1 LIKEVV
7 TIDVGGRPLEF
18 EVGHTA
24 KQAGGAA
31 TVKYGDTVVL
41 VTACNSEEELEQDW
55 FPLFVEYREK
65 TSAAGKIP
73 GGFFKREGRPT
84 EKETLTARL
93 IDRPA
98 RPLFDDYVRY
108 EVQVYAQVFSADG
121 ENEPDVMAINGASLA
136 LMLFPIPWNGPVG
149 AVRVGYI
156 DGAFVVNPPIS
167 EMERSELD
175 LVVAGTENAVIMVE
189 GDAKEVEEETLLKAL
204 EAAVGEIRKIIGAQ
218 REMLRRVG
226 SVKMEIEPADKYAAL
241 KSEASG
247 LIRNSLPGIIDI
259 QDKIQRNDARREVLD
274 KVFAKL
280 IPEGD
285 AETRDK
291 ERAIINH
298 FFELEKEEIRRMAL
312 DGKKRQDGRAFDE
325 IREITVEVSVLPRT
339 HGSALFTRGQTQALV
354 TTTLGTVSDE
364 QRIEGLAEE
373 TTKAFMLHYNF
384 PPFSVGEVRPIRG
397 PSRRD
402 IGHGALAERSFKHLL
417 PTEDEFPYTI
427 RVVSDILESNGSS
440 SMATVSGASL
450 ALMDAGVP
458 TKASVAGVAMGL
470 VFDGGTGKYAV
481 LTDIQGM
488 EDHYGDM
495 DLKVAGTRKGITAF
509 QMDLKVEGVSLD
521 IMREALE
528 QARRGRLKILD
539 EMDAVLA
546 EPRPEL
552 SPYAPRIITF
562 LIPVEKIGTVIG
574 PGGKTIRKIIAE
586 TGVDIDIEDDGRV
599 TIASVDPE
607 AGYRA
612 RERVEELAEEV
623 EVGKVYTGVV
633 TRLMKSGAFVE
644 ILPGQEGL
652 IHISQLDHY
661 HVNRVEDVLKIGD
674 EVTVKVVEI
683 DDLGRVNLSRKACI
697 PRPEGKP
704 EGRPESRD
712 RGGDGKDRGKGR
724 KYRK

>member
-1 LIKEVV
+1 LTKEVV
-7 TIDVGGRPLEF
+7 TIEIGGRPLEF

-31 TVKYGDTVVL
+31 TVKYGDSVVL

-55 FPLFVEYREK
+55 LPLFVEYREK

-156 DGAFVVNPPIS
+156 DGVFVVNPLIS

-175 LVVAGTENAVIMVE
+175 LVVAGTENAIIMVE
-189 GDAKEVEEETLLKAL
+189 GEAKEVGEETLLKAL
-204 EAAVGEIRKIIGAQ
+204 EVAGDEIRKIIGAQ
-218 REMLRRVG
+218 REMVRRVG
-226 SVKMEIEPADKYAAL
+226 SVKMEIEPADKYGVL
-241 KSEASG
+241 KSEASA
-247 LIRNSLPGIIDI
+247 LIKDNLPGIIDI

-280 IPEGD
+280 IPED
-285 AETRDK
+285 DTETRDK

-312 DGKKRQDGRAFDE
+312 NDGRRQDGRAFDE

-364 QRIEGLAEE
+364 QRIEGLVAE

-458 TKASVAGVAMGL
+458 TKSPLAGVAMGL
-470 VFDGGTGKYAV
+470 VFDGGTGKYTV

-495 DLKVAGTRKGITAF
+495 DLKVAGTRKGMTAF

-528 QARRGRLKILD
+528 QARRGRLEILD
-539 EMDAVLA
+539 KMDAVLA

-562 LIPVEKIGTVIG
+562 LIPVEKIGSVIG

-607 AGYRA
+607 AGYLA
-612 RERVEELAEEV
+612 RERVEGLIEEA

-661 HVNRVEDVLKIGD
+661 HVNRVEDVLKVGD
-674 EVTVKVVEI
+674 EVTVKVIEI

-704 EGRPESRD
+704 ESRD
-712 RGGDGKDRGKGR
+712 RGGDDKDRGKGR